1 MISIYKFLRY
11 PQDLVYSKKYLQ
23 MKQLLYLLAFLLLV
37 ACNFESEVAD
47 RSRIDWQDIEKD
59 LQTALIMASD
69 GDTIAIPQGYF
80 KFSKSL
86 LMDEKSNI
94 VFKGAGIDKTI
105 ISFKNQEE
113 GAEGLK
119 IADCTN
125 ILLEDFT
132 IEDASGDNIKVT
144 DTDGI
149 TFRRVKAQWTGK
161 VSEKNG
167 AYAFYPVLCKNV
179 IIENCIA
186 IGSSDAGIYVGQSDS
201 VIIRN
206 NEAYQNVAGI
216 ESENS
221 NYVEIYGNKAINNT
235 GGILVFDLPGLTQ
248 YGENI
253 KVYGNEVR
261 GNNHRNFAPKGNIV
275 GVVPPGTGIMLL
287 ATRNVDIY
295 ENDIIDNRTV
305 GLAIISYELV
315 SAMSEEETAEANAEQ
330 VGSAQRVNSNYD
342 LDKNYNPY
350 PWGIKIRQNTIS
362 NDNWFATFQ
371 HDFGKLFNF
380 KYPFNPPDVVFDG
393 FIADG
398 KTSKDILC
406 IQQPNINFVNLDA
419 PNNLDKMNENME
431 DFVCN

>member
-1 MISIYKFLRY
+1 MRAVF
-11 PQDLVYSKKYLQ
+11 
-23 MKQLLYLLAFLLLV
+23 YLLIFLFILG
-37 ACNFESEVAD
+37 CKENKIAD
-47 RSRIDWQDIEKD
+47 RADANWQNIEKD

-69 GDTIAIPQGYF
+69 GDTITIPEGYF
-80 KFSKSL
+80 RFSKSL

-105 ISFKNQEE
+105 LSFKKQEE

-119 IADCTN
+119 IADCKN

-132 IEDASGDNIKVT
+132 IEDAAGDNIKVT

-149 TFRRVKAQWTGK
+149 TFRKVKAQWTGK

-167 AYAFYPVLCKNV
+167 AYALYPVLCKNV
-179 IIENCIA
+179 LIENCIA

-221 NYVEIYGNKAINNT
+221 NFVEIYGNKAINNT

-248 YGENI
+248 YGEDI
-253 KVYGNEVR
+253 KVYNNEVR
-261 GNNHRNFAPKGNIV
+261 ENNHRNFAPAGNIV
-275 GVVPPGTGIMLL
+275 GVVPPGTGIMVL

-295 ENDIIDNRTV
+295 ENEIIDNRSV
-305 GLAIISYELV
+305 GLAVISYELV
-315 SAMSEEETAEANAEQ
+315 SALSEEETEANAEQ
-330 VGSAQRVNSNYD
+330 ASSAQRVNSNYD
-342 LDKNYNPY
+342 LDENYNPY
-350 PWGIKIRQNTIS
+350 PWDIKIRQNTIS
-362 NDNWFATFQ
+362 NSKWFATFQ

-380 KYPFNPPDVVFDG
+380 KYPFNPPDIVFDG
-393 FIADG
+393 FMAKG
-398 KTSKDILC
+398 KTPKEILC
-406 IQQPNINFVNLDA
+406 IDQKDVHFVNLDA
-419 PNNLDKMNENME
+419 PNDLENMNENLG
-431 DFVCN
+431 DFVCE

>member
-1 MISIYKFLRY
+1 MKNLIYFL
-11 PQDLVYSKKYLQ
+11 PIVLFS
-23 MKQLLYLLAFLLLV
+23 
-37 ACNFESEVAD
+37 ACDFESEVAD
-47 RSRIDWQDIEKD
+47 RSNANWQNIEKD
-59 LQTALIMASD
+59 LKTALIMAGD
-69 GDTIAIPQGYF
+69 RDTIDIPEGYF

-86 LMDEKSNI
+86 LLDEKSNI

-105 ISFKNQEE
+105 LSFKNQEE

-119 IADCTN
+119 IADCKN

-132 IEDASGDNIKVT
+132 IEDAAGDNIKVT

-167 AYAFYPVLCKNV
+167 AYALYPVLCKNV
-179 IIENCIA
+179 LIENCVA

-221 NYVEIYGNKAINNT
+221 NFVEIYGNKAINNT

-253 KVYGNEVR
+253 KVYNNEVR
-261 GNNHRNFAPKGNIV
+261 ENNHRNFAPAGNIV
-275 GVVPPGTGIMLL
+275 GVVPPGTGIMVL

-295 ENDIIDNRTV
+295 DNEIIDNRSV
-305 GLAIISYELV
+305 GVAIISYELV
-315 SAMSEEETAEANAEQ
+315 AALSEEETEEADAEQ
-330 VGSAQRVNSNYD
+330 AGSAQRVNSNYD
-342 LDKNYNPY
+342 LDKNYNPF
-350 PWGIKIRQNTIS
+350 PWEIKIRQNKIS
-362 NDNWFATFQ
+362 NDKWFATFQ

-380 KYPFNPPDVVFDG
+380 KYPFNPPDIVFDG
-393 FIADG
+393 FMSEG
-398 KTSKDILC
+398 KSPKDILC
-406 IQQPNINFVNLDA
+406 IDQKDVHFVNLDA
-419 PNNLDKMNENME
+419 PNDLENMNENME
-431 DFVCN
+431 GFVCK

>member
-1 MISIYKFLRY
+1 M
-11 PQDLVYSKKYLQ
+11 
-23 MKQLLYLLAFLLLV
+23 
-37 ACNFESEVAD
+37 ACDFESEVAD
-47 RSRIDWQDIEKD
+47 RSNANWQNIEKD
-59 LQTALIMASD
+59 LQTALIMASN
-69 GDTIAIPQGYF
+69 GDTISIPKGYF

-86 LMDEKSNI
+86 LLDEKSNI
-94 VFKGAGIDKTI
+94 VFKGAGIDQTI
-105 ISFKNQEE
+105 LSFKNQEE

-119 IADCTN
+119 IADCKN

-167 AYAFYPVLCKNV
+167 AYALYPVLCKNV
-179 IIENCIA
+179 LIENCIA
-186 IGSSDAGIYVGQSDS
+186 IGSSDAGIYVGQSDT

-221 NYVEIYGNKAINNT
+221 NFVEIYGNKAINNT

-253 KVYGNEVR
+253 KVYDNEVR
-261 GNNHRNFAPKGNIV
+261 ENNHRNFAPEGNIV
-275 GVVPPGTGIMLL
+275 GVVPPGTGIMIL

-295 ENDIIDNRTV
+295 ENEIIDNRSA
-305 GLAIISYELV
+305 GLAIVSYELV
-315 SAMSEEETAEANAEQ
+315 AALSEEETEEANVEQ
-330 VGSAQRVNSNYD
+330 AGSAQRVNSNYD

-350 PWGIKIRQNTIS
+350 PWGIKIRQNIIS
-362 NDNWFATFQ
+362 NDKWFATFQ

-380 KYPFNPPDVVFDG
+380 KYPFNPPDIVFDG
-393 FIADG
+393 FIAKG
-398 KTSKDILC
+398 KSPQNIICIDQKDV
-406 IQQPNINFVNLDA
+406 QFVNLDA
-419 PNNLDKMNENME
+419 PNDLENMNENLDE
-431 DFVCN
+431 FVCK

>member
-1 MISIYKFLRY
+1 M
-11 PQDLVYSKKYLQ
+11 
-23 MKQLLYLLAFLLLV
+23 

-47 RSRIDWQDIEKD
+47 RSNAKWQNIEKD
-59 LQTALIMASD
+59 LQTALIMAGD
-69 GDTIAIPQGYF
+69 GDTINIPEGYF

-105 ISFKNQEE
+105 LSFKNQEE

-119 IADCTN
+119 IADCKN

-132 IEDASGDNIKVT
+132 IEDAAGDNIKVT
-144 DTDGI
+144 DTEGI

-167 AYAFYPVLCKNV
+167 AYALYPVLCKNV
-179 IIENCIA
+179 LIENCIA

-221 NYVEIYGNKAINNT
+221 NFVEIYGNKAINNT

-248 YGENI
+248 YGTDI
-253 KVYGNEVR
+253 KVYNNEVR
-261 GNNHRNFAPKGNIV
+261 ENNHRNFAPAGNIV
-275 GVVPPGTGIMLL
+275 GVVPPGTGIMIL
-287 ATRNVDIY
+287 ATRNVDIF
-295 ENDIIDNRTV
+295 ENDIFDNRSV

-315 SAMSEEETAEANAEQ
+315 AAISEEETEEADAEQ
-330 VGSAQRVNSNYD
+330 AGSAQRVNSNYD
-342 LDKNYNPY
+342 LDENYNPY
-350 PWGIKIRQNTIS
+350 PSDIKIRQNIIQ
-362 NDNWFATFQ
+362 NDKWFATFQ

-380 KYPFNPPDVVFDG
+380 KYPFNPPDIVFDG
-393 FIADG
+393 FMEEG
-398 KTSKDILC
+398 KKPKEILC
-406 IQQPNINFVNLDA
+406 IDQKDVHFVNLDA
-419 PNNLDKMNENME
+419 PNDLENMNENME
-431 DFVCN
+431 EFVCD

>member
-1 MISIYKFLRY
+1 
-11 PQDLVYSKKYLQ
+11 
-23 MKQLLYLLAFLLLV
+23 MKATKLLYFLFLLPILS
-37 ACNFESEVAD
+37 CDFETEVAD
-47 RSRIDWQDIEKD
+47 RSDISWQNIEKD
-59 LQTALIMASD
+59 LQTALIMADD
-69 GDTIAIPQGYF
+69 GDTITIPEGYF

-86 LMDEKSNI
+86 LLDEKSNI
-94 VFKGAGIDKTI
+94 VFKGAGIGKTI
-105 ISFKNQEE
+105 LSFKNQQE

-119 IADCTN
+119 VADCRN
-125 ILLEDFT
+125 VLLQGFT
-132 IEDASGDNIKVT
+132 IEDAAGDNIKVT

-167 AYAFYPVLCKNV
+167 AYALYPVLCKNV
-179 IIENCIA
+179 LIENCIA

-221 NYVEIYGNKAINNT
+221 NFVEIYGNKAINNT

-253 KVYGNEVR
+253 KVYNNEVR
-261 GNNHRNFAPKGNIV
+261 ENNYRNFAPEGNIV
-275 GVVPPGTGIMLL
+275 GVVPPGTGIMIL

-295 ENDIIDNRTV
+295 ENKIIDNRSA

-315 SAMSEEETAEANAEQ
+315 AAISKEEEEAADETQ
-330 VGSAQRVNSNYD
+330 VGSAERVNSNYD
-342 LDKNYNPY
+342 LDENYNPF
-350 PWGIKIRQNTIS
+350 PWEIKIRDNEIS
-362 NDNWFATFQ
+362 NSKWFATFQ

-380 KYPFNPPDVVFDG
+380 KYPFNPPDIIFDG
-393 FIADG
+393 FIAEG
-398 KTSKDILC
+398 KSASEVLC
-406 IQQPNINFVNLDA
+406 IDQQNVHFVNLDA
-419 PNNLDKMNENME
+419 PNDLENMNENKE
-431 DFVCN
+431 VFVCD

>member
-1 MISIYKFLRY
+1 
-11 PQDLVYSKKYLQ
+11 
-23 MKQLLYLLAFLLLV
+23 MKRLLYFLPILLFT

-47 RSRIDWQDIEKD
+47 RSSANWQNIEKD

-69 GDTIAIPQGYF
+69 GDTINIPEGYF

-86 LMDEKSNI
+86 LLDEKSNI

-105 ISFKNQEE
+105 LSFKNQEE

-119 IADCTN
+119 IADCKN

-132 IEDASGDNIKVT
+132 IEDAAGDNIKVT

-167 AYAFYPVLCKNV
+167 AYALYPVLCKNV
-179 IIENCIA
+179 LIENCIA

-221 NYVEIYGNKAINNT
+221 NFVEIYGNKAINNT

-253 KVYGNEVR
+253 KVYDNEVR
-261 GNNHRNFAPKGNIV
+261 ENNHRNFAPAGNIV
-275 GVVPPGTGIMLL
+275 GVVPPGTGIMIL

-295 ENDIIDNRTV
+295 ENEIIDNRSA
-305 GLAIISYELV
+305 GLAIVSYELV
-315 SAMSEEETAEANAEQ
+315 AAISEEETSEADAEQ
-330 VGSAQRVNSNYD
+330 DGSAQRVNSNYD
-342 LDKNYNPY
+342 LDENYNPY
-350 PWGIKIRQNTIS
+350 PSDIKIRQNTIS
-362 NDNWFATFQ
+362 NSKWFATFQ

-380 KYPFNPPDVVFDG
+380 TYPFNPPDIVFDG
-393 FIADG
+393 FMAEG
-398 KTSKDILC
+398 KTPSEILC
-406 IQQPNINFVNLDA
+406 IDQKDVHFVNLDA
-419 PNNLDKMNENME
+419 PNDLENMNENME
-431 DFVCN
+431 GFVCK

>member
-1 MISIYKFLRY
+1 M
-11 PQDLVYSKKYLQ
+11 D
-23 MKQLLYLLAFLLLV
+23 
-37 ACNFESEVAD
+37 CNFESEVAD
-47 RSRIDWQDIEKD
+47 RSNAKWQNIEKD
-59 LQTALIMASD
+59 LQTALIMAGD
-69 GDTIAIPQGYF
+69 GDTINIPEGYF

-105 ISFKNQEE
+105 LSFKNQEE

-119 IADCTN
+119 IADCKN

-132 IEDASGDNIKVT
+132 IEDAAGDNIKVT
-144 DTDGI
+144 DTEGI

-161 VSEKNG
+161 VSEQNG
-167 AYAFYPVLCKNV
+167 AYALYPVLSKNV
-179 IIENCIA
+179 LIENCIA

-221 NYVEIYGNKAINNT
+221 NFVEIYGNKAINNT

-248 YGENI
+248 YGTDI
-253 KVYGNEVR
+253 KVYNNEVR
-261 GNNHRNFAPKGNIV
+261 ENNHRNFAPAGNIV
-275 GVVPPGTGIMLL
+275 GVVPPGTGIMIL

-295 ENDIIDNRTV
+295 ENDIIDNRSV

-315 SAMSEEETAEANAEQ
+315 AAISEEETEEADAEQ
-330 VGSAQRVNSNYD
+330 AGSAQRVNSNYD
-342 LDKNYNPY
+342 LDENYNPY
-350 PWGIKIRQNTIS
+350 PSDIKIRQNIIQ
-362 NDNWFATFQ
+362 NDKWFATFQ

-380 KYPFNPPDVVFDG
+380 KYPFNPPDIVFDG
-393 FIADG
+393 FMEEG
-398 KTSKDILC
+398 KKPKEILC
-406 IQQPNINFVNLDA
+406 IDQKDVHFVNLDA
-419 PNNLDKMNENME
+419 PNDLENMNENME
-431 DFVCN
+431 AFVCD